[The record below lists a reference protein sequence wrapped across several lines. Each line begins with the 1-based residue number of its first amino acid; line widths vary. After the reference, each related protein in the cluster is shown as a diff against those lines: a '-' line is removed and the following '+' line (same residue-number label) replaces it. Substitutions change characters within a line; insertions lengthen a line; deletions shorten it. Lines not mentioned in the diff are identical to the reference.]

1 MQHVPTYTTKD
12 IRNIALVGHGHSG
25 KTTLADLLLFK
36 AGVNSRA
43 GSVDDGSSLLD
54 TDDEEKERKS
64 SITSSVCHLT
74 HNGKRINIVDTPGY
88 PDFLGQVAGAL
99 EAVETAAIIVNAS
112 AGVEVNTR
120 RTFDMA
126 GEFGLGRIIILNR
139 LGQDNIDFDR
149 DLAEL
154 QDVFGTQCIPINIP
168 NEVGSGFSSVIKVLE
183 PNGPGVVDP
192 ASFTDE
198 LRDCI
203 VEADDELMERYMET
217 LELTPDEFRAG
228 IPKAVAAG
236 TLIPIFCVSGKRD
249 IGVTELLDGIAAL
262 CPSPEDIARETEDGT
277 TITPD
282 PAGPLAAQVFKTR
295 IDPFVAKMNFLRVF
309 SGTLKRDVSVNDVC
323 TDKSVKIGALN
334 EVQGSQLTAVM
345 EAIPGDIVAAVK
357 VDGLHTSDSLGDL
370 KMKPIDFPKP
380 MVGWAVEPKTSADQQ
395 KISGALAK
403 IVEEDQTF
411 SITREEQT
419 HEMVVHGMSELH
431 LQILMERVQ
440 KRDKVSIEHHPPK
453 IPYREACNGDAEGSY
468 RHKKQ
473 SGGSGQFAEVHMK
486 VYPLPRDIDPD
497 EYFTKLRFE
506 HLRTFHYDEQLNFA
520 FLDCVSGGTV
530 PNQFIPAVEKGVR
543 ERMVKGV
550 LAGYQVQD
558 CVAMLHFGKD
568 HPVDSNETAFKM
580 AASVCF
586 RDVFLKSKPCLLE
599 PIVHIEITIPAEFL
613 GDITSDL
620 TTRRGRMEG
629 MNSAPRGY
637 TVVKG
642 FAPLAEVQDYSRQLS
657 SITGGQGTYTIEHS
671 HHEVVPATEQ
681 PKIIAAAKH
690 VEEEDH

>member
-1 MQHVPTYTTKD
+1 VADYTTKD
-12 IRNIALVGHGHSG
+12 IRNLALVGHGHSG

-36 AGVNSRA
+36 AGVSSRA

-126 GEFGLGRIIILNR
+126 DEFGLGRIIILNR
-139 LGQDNIDFDR
+139 LGQENIDFDR

-154 QDVFGTQCIPINIP
+154 QDVFGSHCIPINVP
-168 NEVGSGFSSVIKVLE
+168 NEVGAGFNSVIKVLE
-183 PNGPGVVDP
+183 PTGPGVVDP
-192 ASFTDE
+192 SSFTDE

-249 IGVTELLDGIAAL
+249 IGVDELLDGMAGL
-262 CPSPEDIARETEDGT
+262 CPSPEDIPRRAEDGT
-277 TITPD
+277 AITPD
-282 PAGPLAAQVFKTR
+282 PNGPLVAQVFKTR
-295 IDPFVAKMNFLRVF
+295 IDPFVARMNYLRVF
-309 SGTLKRDVSVNDVC
+309 SGTLKRDATVNDV
-323 TDKSVKIGALN
+323 TTEKSVRIGALN
-334 EVQGSQLTAVM
+334 EVQGNQLTAVA

-357 VDGLHTSDSLGDL
+357 VEGLHTSDSLGDL
-370 KMKPIDFPKP
+370 KMKPINFPKP

-395 KISGALAK
+395 KISGALAR

-431 LQILMERVQ
+431 LQILMDRVQ
-440 KRDKVSIEHHPPK
+440 KRDKVSIEHHAPK
-453 IPYREACNGDAEGSY
+453 IPYREACTGDGEGSY

-486 VYPLPRDIDPD
+486 VFPLPRDIDPE
-497 EYFTKLRFE
+497 EYFTKTRFE
-506 HLRTFHYDEQLNFA
+506 HLREYHYDPELNFA
-520 FLDCVSGGTV
+520 FLDCVSGGSV
-530 PNQFIPAVEKGVR
+530 PNQFIPAVGKGVR
-543 ERMVKGV
+543 ERMTKGV

-558 CVAMLHFGKD
+558 CVAVLHFGKD

-580 AASVCF
+580 AASICF
-586 RDVFLKSKPCLLE
+586 RDVFQKSHPVLLE
-599 PIVHIEITIPAEFL
+599 PLVHIEITIPAEYL
-613 GDITSDL
+613 GDVTSDL

-629 MNSAPRGY
+629 MDAAPGGY
-637 TVVKG
+637 TIVKG
-642 FAPLAEVQDYSRQLS
+642 IAPLSEIQDYARQLS
-657 SITGGQGTYTIEHS
+657 SITGGQGSYMTEVS
-671 HHEVVPATEQ
+671 HYEVVPMNEQ
-681 PKIIAAAKH
+681 QKIVAEANH
-690 VEEEDH
+690 VSEEVANA